1 MYPTQNYS
9 TVSLRKLTWKSV
21 WDFTPKYMGMTIE
34 RVFEIKPSSVWW
46 LYCRYEK
53 ITFMDEILEAL
64 ESKFPLERI
73 QKPGI
78 DPTQIEN
85 HFGGYVYSD
94 KSIVEL
100 EKLIQAKRINKQSV
114 PKDMITELNKKKI
127 DRDRIDFNR
136 HISRQ
141 TLQSVNHGRQYL

>member
-1 MYPTQNYS
+1 MNTTQNYS
-9 TVSLRKLTWKSV
+9 SVSLRKLTWKSV

-53 ITFMDEILEAL
+53 ISFVDEVLEVL

-78 DPTQIEN
+78 DPTQIDNYFNGNTYKE
-85 HFGGYVYSD
+85 
-94 KSIVEL
+94 KSLFEI
-100 EKLIQAKRINKQSV
+100 EKMIQAKRINGQVV
-114 PKDMITELNKKKI
+114 PKSLIEELNQKRV
-127 DRDRIDFNR
+127 DRKRTDFDVV
-136 HISRQ
+136 ISKRS
-141 TLQSVNHGRQYL
+141 LQSVNHGKLRI